1 MNSEYSKGFVLTLL
15 GVLIFTPD
23 ALLIRLTDLEFFS
36 LTVGRGTIGGLAM
49 LLGCALYYRSNF
61 KKQILAIGGWGL
73 VLAVLQG
80 SFTWTFYGALKNT
93 SVANVLIFFAS
104 MPLIAAL
111 MSKVFLHEQVQKA
124 TWIAIGVVVLGLL
137 LVGSRGLIVGNW
149 LGDFLAL
156 MCAVI
161 MAGFFTIVR
170 GKNAV
175 NLIPATGFGLLLAA
189 LVASPFAIYPE
200 MSTSQWVYLIIGAG
214 FILPVALGLLTLGPR
229 YIPAHEAAMLSLL
242 ETVLGPL
249 WVWLVISERPDAN
262 TIIGGAIV
270 VGTLFLHA
278 LWRMRQPTRGNKFN

>member
-1 MNSEYSKGFVLTLL
+1 MYPEYRKGFVVTLL

-23 ALLIRLTDLEFFS
+23 ALLIRLTNLEFFS
-36 LTVGRGTIGGLAM
+36 LTVGRGAIGGLAM
-49 LLGCALYYRSNF
+49 LLGLALYYRRDF

-73 VLAVLQG
+73 VLALLQG
-80 SFTWTFYGALKNT
+80 SFTWAFHGALKNT

-111 MSKVFLHEQVQKA
+111 MSKIFLHEQVQKA

-137 LVGSRGLIVGNW
+137 IVGSRGLIVGNW

-161 MAGFFTIVR
+161 MAGFFTVVR
-170 GKNAV
+170 GRSAV

-189 LVASPFAIYPE
+189 LVASPFAVFPE
-200 MSTSQWVYLIIGAG
+200 MSSSQWVYLIVGAG
-214 FILPVALGLLTLGPR
+214 FVVPIACALLTLGPR
-229 YIPAHEAAMLSLL
+229 YIPAPEAAMLSLL

-249 WVWLVISERPDAN
+249 WVWLVISEQPDAN

-278 LWRMRQPTRGNKFN
+278 LWRMRQANTA

>member
-1 MNSEYSKGFVLTLL
+1 
-15 GVLIFTPD
+15 
-23 ALLIRLTDLEFFS
+23 
-36 LTVGRGTIGGLAM
+36 
-49 LLGCALYYRSNF
+49 
-61 KKQILAIGGWGL
+61 L

-111 MSKVFLHEQVQKA
+111 MSKIFLHEQVKRA
-124 TWIAIGVVVLGLL
+124 TWIAIGVVVVGLL

-170 GKNAV
+170 GRHAV

-200 MSTSQWVYLIIGAG
+200 MSSFQWMYLIIGSG

-249 WVWLVISERPDAN
+249 WVWLVISEQPDAN

-270 VGTLFLHA
+270 VGTLLLHA
-278 LWRMRQPTRGNKFN
+278 LWRMRQVNSG

>member
-1 MNSEYSKGFVLTLL
+1 MYPEYRKGFVLTLL

-23 ALLIRLTDLEFFS
+23 ALLIRLTNLDFFS
-36 LTVGRGTIGGLAM
+36 LTVGRGTIAGLAI
-49 LLGCALYYRSNF
+49 LLGLALYYRRDF

-73 VLAVLQG
+73 VLALLQG
-80 SFTWTFYGALKNT
+80 SFTWAFYGALKNT

-111 MSKVFLHEQVQKA
+111 MSKIFLHEIVQKA
-124 TWIAIGVVVLGLL
+124 TWTAIGVVVLGLL
-137 LVGSRGLIVGNW
+137 IVGSRGLIVGNW

-161 MAGFFTIVR
+161 MAGFFTVVR
-170 GKNAV
+170 GRSAV

-189 LVASPFAIYPE
+189 LVASPFAVFPD
-200 MSTSQWVYLIIGAG
+200 MSSSQWVYLIVGAG
-214 FILPVALGLLTLGPR
+214 FVVPIACALLTLGPR
-229 YIPAHEAAMLSLL
+229 YIPAPEAAMLSLL

-249 WVWLVISERPDAN
+249 WVWLVISEQPDTN

-270 VGTLFLHA
+270 VGTLLVHA
-278 LWRMRQPTRGNKFN
+278 LWRMRQASMA

>member
-1 MNSEYSKGFVLTLL
+1 MNSEYRKGFVLTLL

-23 ALLIRLTDLEFFS
+23 ALLIRLTNLDFFS
-36 LTVGRGTIGGLAM
+36 LTVGRGTIAGLAIF
-49 LLGCALYYRSNF
+49 LGLALYYRRDF

-73 VLAVLQG
+73 VLAFLQG
-80 SFTWTFYGALKNT
+80 SFTWAFYGALMNT
-93 SVANVLIFFAS
+93 SVANVLVFFAS

-111 MSKVFLHEQVQKA
+111 MSKIFLHEQVQKA
-124 TWIAIGVVVLGLL
+124 TWTAIGVVVLGLL
-137 LVGSRGLIVGNW
+137 IVGSRGLIVGNW

-170 GKNAV
+170 GRRAV

-189 LVASPFAIYPE
+189 LVASPLAVFPE
-200 MSTSQWVYLIIGAG
+200 MSSSQWVYLIVGAG
-214 FILPVALGLLTLGPR
+214 FVVPIACALLTLGPR
-229 YIPAHEAAMLSLL
+229 YIPAPEAAMLNLL

-249 WVWLVISERPDAN
+249 WVWLVISEQPDAN

-270 VGTLFLHA
+270 VGALFLHA
-278 LWRMRQPTRGNKFN
+278 LWRMQQANTA

>member
-1 MNSEYSKGFVLTLL
+1 MNSEYRKGFVLTLL

-23 ALLIRLTDLEFFS
+23 ALLIRLTNLDFFS
-36 LTVGRGTIGGLAM
+36 LTVGRGTIAGLAI
-49 LLGCALYYRSNF
+49 LLGLALYYRRDF
-61 KKQILAIGGWGL
+61 KKQILAIGSWGL
-73 VLAVLQG
+73 VLALLQG
-80 SFTWTFYGALKNT
+80 SFTWAFYGALKNT

-111 MSKVFLHEQVQKA
+111 MSKIFLHEQVQKA
-124 TWIAIGVVVLGLL
+124 TWTAIGVVVLGLL
-137 LVGSRGLIVGNW
+137 IVGSRGLIVGNW

-170 GKNAV
+170 GRRTV

-189 LVASPFAIYPE
+189 LVASPFAVFPE
-200 MSTSQWVYLIIGAG
+200 MSSSQWVYLIVGAG
-214 FILPVALGLLTLGPR
+214 FVVPIACALLTLGPR
-229 YIPAHEAAMLSLL
+229 YIPAPEAAMLSLL

-249 WVWLVISERPDAN
+249 WVWFVISEQPDEN

-270 VGTLFLHA
+270 VGTLLVHA
-278 LWRMRQPTRGNKFN
+278 LWRMRQASTA

>member
-1 MNSEYSKGFVLTLL
+1 MNSEYRKGFVLTLL

-23 ALLIRLTDLEFFS
+23 ALLIRLTNLEFFS

-49 LLGCALYYRSNF
+49 LLGLALYYRRDF

-73 VLAVLQG
+73 VLALLQG
-80 SFTWTFYGALKNT
+80 SFTWTFYGALMNT

-111 MSKVFLHEQVQKA
+111 MSKIFLHEQVQKA
-124 TWIAIGVVVLGLL
+124 TWTAISVVILGLL
-137 LVGSRGLIVGNW
+137 IVGSRGLIVGNW

-170 GKNAV
+170 GRHTV

-189 LVASPFAIYPE
+189 VAASPFAIFPE
-200 MSTSQWVYLIIGAG
+200 MSSSQWVYLIVGAG
-214 FILPVALGLLTLGPR
+214 FVLPVALGLLTLGPR
-229 YIPAHEAAMLSLL
+229 YIPAPEAAMLSLL

-249 WVWLVISERPDAN
+249 WVWLVISEQPDSN

-270 VGTLFLHA
+270 VGTLLLHA
-278 LWRMRQPTRGNKFN
+278 LWRIRQVNTG

>member
-1 MNSEYSKGFVLTLL
+1 MNSEYRRGFVLTLL

-23 ALLIRLTDLEFFS
+23 TLLIRLTNLDFFS
-36 LTVGRGTIGGLAM
+36 LTVGRGTIGGLVM
-49 LLGCALYYRSNF
+49 LLGLAFYYRRDF
-61 KKQILAIGGWGL
+61 KKQILEIGGWGL

-80 SFTWTFYGALKNT
+80 SFTWAFHGALNNT

-111 MSKVFLHEQVQKA
+111 MSKVFLHEQVPKV

-137 LVGSRGLIVGNW
+137 LVGSQGLIVGNW

-170 GKNAV
+170 GRHAV

-189 LVASPFAIYPE
+189 LVASPFASYPE
-200 MSTSQWVYLIIGAG
+200 MSSSQWVYLIIGAG

-229 YIPAHEAAMLSLL
+229 YIPAPESAMLSLL

-249 WVWLVISERPDAN
+249 WVWLVISEQPDAN
-262 TIIGGAIV
+262 TVIGGVIV

-278 LWRMRQPTRGNKFN
+278 LWRMRQANSV

>member
-1 MNSEYSKGFVLTLL
+1 MYPEYRKGFVLTLL

-23 ALLIRLTDLEFFS
+23 ALLIRLTNLDFFS
-36 LTVGRGTIGGLAM
+36 LTVGRGTIAGLAI
-49 LLGCALYYRSNF
+49 LLGLALYYRRDF

-73 VLAVLQG
+73 VLALLQG
-80 SFTWTFYGALKNT
+80 SFTWAFYGALKNT

-111 MSKVFLHEQVQKA
+111 MTKMFLQDEIQKP
-124 TWIAIGVVVLGLL
+124 TWIAIGVVGFGLL
-137 LVGSRGLIVGNW
+137 IVGSRGLIVGNW

-170 GKNAV
+170 GRSAV

-189 LVASPFAIYPE
+189 LVASPFAIFPE
-200 MSTSQWVYLIIGAG
+200 MSSSQWVYLIVGAG
-214 FILPVALGLLTLGPR
+214 FVLPVALGLLTLGPR
-229 YIPAHEAAMLSLL
+229 YIPAPEAAMLSLL

-249 WVWLVISERPDAN
+249 WVWLVISEQPDAN

-270 VGTLFLHA
+270 VGTLLLHA
-278 LWRMRQPTRGNKFN
+278 LWRMRQANTA